1 MKITEDNFLQELQRK
16 NEDALEFV
24 VRNYGG
30 LLKAVIQRILYDYP
44 EDAEECL
51 YDAILKIWEHSDTY
65 NGKGAF
71 ESWAAAIAK
80 YAALNR
86 FKVLKRL
93 EPMADI
99 DELPIADNAG
109 LTGNNLFDGFFIE
122 LISCLNEDDKAL
134 FIRIFWQGETID
146 EAAKRL
152 GKPKSVLYNRI
163 SRGKHKIIKLNPGY
177 FRKEENE

>member
-1 MKITEDNFLQELQRK
+1 MKITKDNFIHELQRK

-24 VRNYGG
+24 VKNYGG
-30 LLKAVIQRILYDYP
+30 LLKIVIHRILYDYP

-51 YDAILKIWEHSDTY
+51 YDAILKIWEHSDSY

-80 YAALNR
+80 YAALDR
-86 FKVLKRL
+86 LKVLKRL

-99 DELPIADNAG
+99 DELPIADTTG
-109 LTGNNLFDGFFIE
+109 LTGNDLFDSFFTE
-122 LISCLNEDDKAL
+122 LISCLNEDDKSL

-146 EAAKRL
+146 EAAKQL

-163 SRGKHKIIKLNPGY
+163 SRGKRKIIKLNPGY
-177 FRKEENE
+177 FRKEEKG

>member
-30 LLKAVIQRILYDYP
+30 SLKAVIHRILYDYP

-51 YDAILKIWEHSDTY
+51 YDAIVKIWEHSDTY

-71 ESWAAAIAK
+71 GSWAAAIAK

-86 FKVLKRL
+86 LKVLKRL
-93 EPMADI
+93 EPMSDV

-109 LTGNNLFDGFFIE
+109 LTGNDLFDSFFSE
-122 LISCLNEDDKAL
+122 LISCLNEEDKAL

-163 SRGKHKIIKLNPGY
+163 SRGKRKIIKFNPGY

>member
-1 MKITEDNFLQELQRK
+1 MKITTDNFIQQLQRK

-30 LLKAVIQRILYDYP
+30 LLKAVIHRILYDYP

-51 YDAILKIWEHSDTY
+51 YDAILKIWEHSKSY
-65 NGKGAF
+65 NGLGSF

-86 FKVLKRL
+86 LKQLKRL

-99 DELPIADNAG
+99 DELSIADPAG
-109 LTGNNLFDGFFIE
+109 LTGNDLFDCFFTE
-122 LISCLNEDDKAL
+122 LISCLNEEDRAL
-134 FIRIFWQGETID
+134 FIRIFWQGESIE
-146 EAAKRL
+146 EAARRL

-163 SRGKHKIIKLNPGY
+163 SRGKRKIIRFHPGY
-177 FRKEENE
+177 FRKEEKG

>member
-1 MKITEDNFLQELQRK
+1 MKITEDNFLQELQLK

-30 LLKAVIQRILYDYP
+30 LLKAVIHHILYDYP

-51 YDAILKIWEHSDTY
+51 YDAILKIWEHSASY
-65 NGKGAF
+65 NGKGRF

-86 FKVLKRL
+86 LKVLKRL

-99 DELPIADNAG
+99 DELPIADTSG
-109 LTGNNLFDGFFIE
+109 LTGNDLFDCFFTE
-122 LISCLNEDDKAL
+122 LISCLNEEDKAL
-134 FIRIFWQGETID
+134 FIKIFWRGESIE
-146 EAAKRL
+146 EAEKQL
-152 GKPKSVLYNRI
+152 GKSKSVLYNRI
-163 SRGKHKIIKLNPGY
+163 SRGKRKIIKRNPDY
-177 FRKEENE
+177 FRKEKSE

>member
-1 MKITEDNFLQELQRK
+1 MKITEDNFLQELQRR

-30 LLKAVIQRILYDYP
+30 LLKAVIHRILYDYP

-51 YDAILKIWEHSDTY
+51 YDTILKIWEHSDTY

-86 FKVLKRL
+86 LKVLKRL
-93 EPMADI
+93 EPVADI
-99 DELPIADNAG
+99 DELSVSDNAD
-109 LTGNNLFDGFFIE
+109 LTGNKLFDGFFSE
-122 LISCLNEDDKAL
+122 LIACLNEDDKAL

-163 SRGKHKIIKLNPGY
+163 SRGKRKIIKYHPGY